1 MKKRTTEEIRGE
13 MQDSMIQEECPFCH
27 QYVSI
32 MAPTEK
38 GVNIDELV
46 RMSCSCEWARRYQAA
61 ATNAKMAENMIM
73 RRFGGLLEQPV
84 SDENSEGAAV
94 ALLMKA
100 AGHVARGTIGKVAIQ
115 ANETTSFS
123 MTANK
128 EGRVIVEK
136 KDVYVDK
143 GDKE

>member
-32 MAPTEK
+32 MAPTQK

-46 RMSCSCEWARRYQAA
+46 RMSCSCEPARRYQAMV
-61 ATNAKMAENMIM
+61 TNVRMAENMIK
-73 RRFGGLLEQPV
+73 RRFGDLLE
-84 SDENSEGAAV
+84 SDEHSEGAAV

-100 AGHVARGTIGKVAIQ
+100 AGHVARGVIGKVAIQ

-143 GDKE
+143 GDKG